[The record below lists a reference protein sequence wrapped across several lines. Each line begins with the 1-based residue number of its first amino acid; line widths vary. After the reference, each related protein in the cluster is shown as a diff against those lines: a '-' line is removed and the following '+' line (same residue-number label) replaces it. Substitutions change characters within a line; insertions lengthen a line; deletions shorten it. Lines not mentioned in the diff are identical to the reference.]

1 MNKITGSIFNAY
13 FVCKRKLWFYSRE
26 ISPFVGNDLLELGKM
41 IHEES
46 YKREKKEISLGNIKI
61 DIVKKYGGNVI
72 VAEVK
77 KSSRAMKSARMQL
90 LFYLYKLKQMGVS
103 AEGELLVPK
112 EKKRE
117 KVELTE
123 EKEEEI
129 RNVIEDI
136 KRIISMPVP
145 PEFKKSRYCNKCAY
159 KDFCFS

>member
-1 MNKITGSIFNAY
+1 MVKVTGTLVWYY
-13 FVCKRKLWFYSRE
+13 FICKREVWLMAKELN
-26 ISPFVGNDLLELGKM
+26 PFEEFDLLEIGRL
-41 IHEES
+41 IHEEGYARS
-46 YKREKKEISLGNIKI
+46 KKEVEFQNIKI
-61 DIVKKYGGNVI
+61 DVLLKRNGKII

-103 AEGELLVPK
+103 AKGELLVPK
-112 EKKRE
+112 ERKRE

-123 EKEEEI
+123 EAEEEI

-136 KRIISMPVP
+136 KRIISMPAP